1 MQASPHL
8 HFKGN
13 CREAFDFYAATLR
26 GRIAFAMTYGESPA
40 ASQTPPEVRDQII
53 HARLEFGNQ
62 AIMGCDPPR
71 ERFQPAQG
79 FNVLLTVQDHRGRAR
94 LRRARAR
101 GQHQH
106 ALRANLLGLPLRH
119 VHGPLRD
126 PVDGELR
133 AGALNPAGCT
143 WLAQPWSGWC
153 HPGP

>member
-26 GRIAFAMTYGESPA
+26 GRISFAMTYGESPA
-40 ASQTPPEVRDQII
+40 ASQTPPEARDQII

-79 FNVLLTVQDHRGRAR
+79 FNVLLTVQDPAEAERVFVALAR
-94 LRRARAR
+94 
-101 GQHQH
+101 
-106 ALRANLLGLPLRH
+106 
-119 VHGPLRD
+119 
-126 PVDGELR
+126 DGSISMPFAQTFWAYR
-133 AGALNPAGCT
+133 FGMCT
-143 WLAQPWSGWC
+143 DRFGIPWMVNC
-153 HPGP
+153 EQAP

>member
-13 CREAFDFYAATLR
+13 CREAFNFYAAILR

-79 FNVLLTVQDHRGRAR
+79 FNVLLTVQDPAEAERVFVALAREAASACRSRKPSGPTASACARTASGSRG
-94 LRRARAR
+94 
-101 GQHQH
+101 
-106 ALRANLLGLPLRH
+106 
-119 VHGPLRD
+119 
-126 PVDGELR
+126 
-133 AGALNPAGCT
+133 
-143 WLAQPWSGWC
+143 W
-153 HPGP
+153 

>member
-8 HFKGN
+8 HFRGN
-13 CREAFDFYAATLR
+13 CREAFNFYAAILR

-79 FNVLLTVQDHRGRAR
+79 FNVLLTVQDPAEAERVFVALAR
-94 LRRARAR
+94 EGSISMPFAQTFWAYRF
-101 GQHQH
+101 GM
-106 ALRANLLGLPLRH
+106 
-119 VHGPLRD
+119 
-126 PVDGELR
+126 
-133 AGALNPAGCT
+133 CT
-143 WLAQPWSGWC
+143 DRFGIPWMVNC
-153 HPGP
+153 EKAP

>member
-79 FNVLLTVQDHRGRAR
+79 FNVLLTVQDPAEAERVFVALAR
-94 LRRARAR
+94 EGSISMPFAQTFWAYRF
-101 GQHQH
+101 GM
-106 ALRANLLGLPLRH
+106 
-119 VHGPLRD
+119 
-126 PVDGELR
+126 
-133 AGALNPAGCT
+133 CT
-143 WLAQPWSGWC
+143 DRFGIPWMVNC
-153 HPGP
+153 EQAP

>member
-13 CREAFDFYAATLR
+13 CREAFNFYAATLR

-79 FNVLLTVQDHRGRAR
+79 FNVLLTVQDPAEAERVFVALAR
-94 LRRARAR
+94 EGSISMPFAQTFWAYRF
-101 GQHQH
+101 GM
-106 ALRANLLGLPLRH
+106 
-119 VHGPLRD
+119 
-126 PVDGELR
+126 
-133 AGALNPAGCT
+133 CT
-143 WLAQPWSGWC
+143 DRFGIPWMVNC
-153 HPGP
+153 EQAP